1 MAMAKR
7 REYKKRN
14 RITNYGST
22 RTSHLGERN
31 KGKNSQDSGQ
41 K

>member
-1 MAMAKR
+1 MSSSLTKLKKLQGKEMAMFKR

-22 RTSHLGERN
+22 RAGH
-31 KGKNSQDSGQ
+31 
-41 K
+41 